1 LLSIINIDI
10 IIDIGSRLFVGSFD
24 PIFSFVCGF
33 LSDENEMKHPKK
45 MTPQQEK
52 GGGTS
57 LERTPDTD
65 AATNQELVQN
75 RRTIQSKICT
85 RNRND
90 DLWQGRKSW
99 DSTRKPNDFSERV
112 HGARKGSGIR
122 VLSSVAISCDSSEKR
137 L

>member
-1 LLSIINIDI
+1 MI
-10 IIDIGSRLFVGSFD
+10 
-24 PIFSFVCGF
+24 
-33 LSDENEMKHPKK
+33 
-45 MTPQQEK
+45 PQQEK
-52 GGGTS
+52 EGGKSHET
-57 LERTPDTD
+57 TPDTD
-65 AATNQELVQN
+65 AATDQELVQN
-75 RRTIQSKICT
+75 RRTIQSKMCT

-122 VLSSVAISCDSSEKR
+122 VLSSVAISSDSSEKR